1 MKRKHTIRNEKRL
14 TLGVLFLI
22 YYLATLAIAIPARVC
37 AGEET
42 IATVSTTYHQRQNQ
56 YDSSAAKE
64 CVSSSIRGGG
74 DGAYDDDDEA
84 TIRRFLQD
92 PNNKISLDQF
102 HVHGW
107 RWHTMS
113 LVREAKRLE
122 KMADRYHD
130 DNINNL
136 GEKCC
141 NSLKQATEYVVG
153 FNLKGLHKIEAD
165 LFFPW
170 MRNKLTTSS
179 MIQAAAA
186 ATTTT
191 TTTTTTTDLVNAF
204 GSIMDH
210 LERDRQKVAKLG
222 ESIVSSHKTEAQLK
236 EKHKQNSTISHI
248 FYPLSLSLLLLGSN
262 KELNWCVMNHWIHPP
277 EPMQSKALLLTRHL

>member
-1 MKRKHTIRNEKRL
+1 MKRKNTIRNEKRL

-56 YDSSAAKE
+56 YDSSSAKE

-74 DGAYDDDDEA
+74 DGTYDDDDDDDEA

-130 DNINNL
+130 DNVNNL

-170 MRNKLTTSS
+170 MRNKLTTTS
-179 MIQAAAA
+179 MIQAA

-191 TTTTTTTDLVNAF
+191 TTTTDLAIAF

-210 LERDRQKVAKLG
+210 LESDRQKVAKLG
-222 ESIVSSHKTEAQLK
+222 ESIVSSHKTEAIERETQTTK
-236 EKHKQNSTISHI
+236 
-248 FYPLSLSLLLLGSN
+248 
-262 KELNWCVMNHWIHPP
+262 LND
-277 EPMQSKALLLTRHL
+277 

>member
-1 MKRKHTIRNEKRL
+1 
-14 TLGVLFLI
+14 
-22 YYLATLAIAIPARVC
+22 
-37 AGEET
+37 
-42 IATVSTTYHQRQNQ
+42 
-56 YDSSAAKE
+56 
-64 CVSSSIRGGG
+64 
-74 DGAYDDDDEA
+74 
-84 TIRRFLQD
+84 
-92 PNNKISLDQF
+92 
-102 HVHGW
+102 
-107 RWHTMS
+107 
-113 LVREAKRLE
+113 
-122 KMADRYHD
+122 MADRYHD

-179 MIQAAAA
+179 MIQAAA
-186 ATTTT
+186 TTTT
-191 TTTTTTTDLVNAF
+191 TKTKTTTTDLVNAF

-248 FYPLSLSLLLLGSN
+248 FYPLSLSLFFLAATKN
-262 KELNWCVMNHWIHPP
+262 
-277 EPMQSKALLLTRHL
+277 